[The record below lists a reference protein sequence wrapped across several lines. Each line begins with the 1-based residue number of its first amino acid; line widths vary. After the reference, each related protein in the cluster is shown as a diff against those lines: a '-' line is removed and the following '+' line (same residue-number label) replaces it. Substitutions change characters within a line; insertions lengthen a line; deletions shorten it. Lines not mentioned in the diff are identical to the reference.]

1 MNPMAT
7 SFDLHAAQMADP
19 GTRQADRLNPHL
31 DAAYAPLDERQDVD
45 LVLAAHALA
54 AKLNFY
60 EDSPEQVAGNWQE
73 ILQGSLLRPL
83 PGDTPDSLR
92 ARVAALMQG
101 AEGAVGADGADGKL
115 PPHLALLMVFA
126 KLARHP
132 RTLLNDFTR
141 QHLNFQMQT
150 VLAFTPK
157 AAQPDHAHVLVDL
170 KKGAPALELQPGQ
183 WLSGGKDAQQQELL
197 YQPVR
202 PTVLNHAKVAQLRSV
217 SHASHRLV
225 CAPIADS
232 IDGLGGK
239 LPPDNP
245 VWPPFAQALPDRPAL
260 PSATTGFAL
269 ASPLLRL
276 SEGTRTVTLTL
287 YLDGLRERLSAEAL
301 AASFE
306 VLLSGPK
313 GWIGPYA
320 LKAVSS
326 TAAKQRALQFTLE
339 ADQPAVVDLSDVHA
353 QPFEAGLPVAQLLLK
368 PDGLLG
374 HDALA
379 GLSLQQVK
387 LAVVVKDMRKLVLEG
402 ELGAL
407 DAKKPFL
414 PFGSQPAEGSRFF
427 IGCAEALGKSLSAL
441 TLNMVWQ
448 GAPTTQADL
457 TTRYASYT
465 NQASL
470 AHGVAV
476 QADWADARAQHKTA
490 TGTILPA
497 ATTGIQL
504 DLDKANYK
512 VRKVSKGRLQEAY
525 ALYQSGSAVARK
537 QGDIKA
543 WLHQQQHENPYQ
555 NQRENQRQNQQESQR
570 QRPPRQAEPPEP
582 PVPATVRPGFITLS
596 LTTDLLHGDYRND
609 AIRMLL
615 LTADAKPPTVI
626 QEPYTPKLKELTL
639 SYEAETERTAIHDES
654 LSAFTEAEVAFYH
667 VDVFGV
673 AREHLWLSRQRSWMK
688 QASVSLLPR
697 HTAAGELFIGVSG
710 VQAGEPLSLLLQA
723 QEGSADPL
731 AHVQAVRWSVLA
743 DNAWQALNPGPDL
756 PLDTTSGLRRSG
768 LINVV
773 LPGNV
778 TTDNTR
784 MPAGLVWLRAAIAQE
799 PRAACS
805 LVGVHANAVE
815 VAWVDQGLGASHLAN
830 ALPAGRITRLKSPV
844 AEIKALSQPYPSFGG
859 ALMEDDAALSRR
871 AAERLRHRGRAITPW
886 DHERLVLEAFPML
899 DRVKCIPYAN
909 SQSWRAPGC
918 VMLVVVPNLRLQHQ
932 VGLLTP
938 RVDLDT
944 LQRIEAFVLQRSAMC
959 LQATPA
965 GQTSAPTSAQTSAV
979 TVRNPRYQPVQL
991 SFKVCMRDGFAFSY
1005 YKAQLNQAIV
1015 QTLSPWAFDV
1025 GRPLNFG
1032 GRVVRSAL
1040 VDAIESLDYV
1050 DYITDVKLA
1059 RIDHP
1064 GEDQP
1069 ELAPQEPDVILVSA
1083 TEHDI
1088 QEIT

>member
-1 MNPMAT
+1 MNTMAT
-7 SFDLHAAQMADP
+7 SFDLHAAQMAEP

-31 DAAYAPLDERQDVD
+31 DAGHAPLDDRQDVD

-54 AKLNFY
+54 ARLNFY
-60 EDSPEQVAGNWQE
+60 EDTPDHVAGNWQA
-73 ILQGSLLRPL
+73 ILQGSVLRPHA
-83 PGDTPDSLR
+83 GDTASSLQ
-92 ARVAALMQG
+92 ARMAALMQSP
-101 AEGAVGADGADGKL
+101 DGSL
-115 PPHLALLMVFA
+115 PPHLALLMAFA
-126 KLARHP
+126 RLARHP
-132 RTLLNDFTR
+132 RALLNDFTR

-150 VLAFTPK
+150 VLAFAPK
-157 AAQPDHAHVLVDL
+157 PAQPDHAHVLVDL
-170 KKGAPALELQPGQ
+170 KKGAPPVELKPGQ

-202 PTVLNHAKVAQLRSV
+202 PTVLNHAKVAQLRTV
-217 SHASHRLV
+217 SHAGQRLV

-232 IDGLGGK
+232 LDGLGGK
-239 LPPDNP
+239 LPADNP
-245 VWPPFAQALPDRPAL
+245 VWSPFAQALPDRPAPPL
-260 PSATTGFAL
+260 ATTGFAL

-306 VLLSGPK
+306 VRLSGPK

-326 TAAKQRALQFTLE
+326 TDAKLRALQFTLE
-339 ADQPAVVDLSDVHA
+339 ADQPAVVDVAELHA
-353 QPFEAGLPVAQLLLK
+353 QPFEAGLPVAQVLLK

-374 HDALA
+374 HDDLA

-387 LAVVVKDMRKLVLEG
+387 LAVAVKDMRKLLLEG

-414 PFGSQPAEGSRFF
+414 PFGPQPAEGSRFF
-427 IGCAEALGKSLSAL
+427 IGCAEALGKPLSAL
-441 TLNMVWQ
+441 SLNLVWQ
-448 GAPTTQADL
+448 GAPSTQTEL
-457 TTRYASYT
+457 NTRYAHYT
-465 NQASL
+465 NKAGL
-470 AHGVAV
+470 AQGVSV
-476 QADWADARAQHKTA
+476 QADWADARVQHKMTK
-490 TGTILPA
+490 GRILPA
-497 ATTGIQL
+497 AAGGVEL
-504 DLDKANYK
+504 LLDKANHK
-512 VRKVSKGRLQEAY
+512 VGKVSRGRQQEVY
-525 ALYQSGSAVARK
+525 ALHTSGSAVAR
-537 QGDIKA
+537 QQADIQA
-543 WLHQQQHENPYQ
+543 WLHQHESLLDKRNDSRQ
-555 NQRENQRQNQQESQR
+555 ETQRRK
-570 QRPPRQAEPPEP
+570 AEPPEP
-582 PVPATVRPGFITLS
+582 PVPATTRPGFITLT
-596 LTTDLLHGDYRND
+596 LATDLLHADYRND

-615 LTADAKPPTVI
+615 LTANDKPPTVI
-626 QEPYTPKLKELTL
+626 PEPYTPKLKELTL
-639 SYEAETERTAIHDES
+639 SYEAETNRTAIHDES
-654 LSAFTEAEVAFYH
+654 LSAFTEGEVAFYH

-673 AREHLWLSRQRSWMK
+673 AREHLWLSRQRPWMK

-710 VQAGEPLSLLLQA
+710 VRAGEPLSLLLQA

-731 AHVQAVRWSVLA
+731 AHVQAVRWAVLA
-743 DNAWQALNPGPDL
+743 DNAWQALAPGPDL

-773 LPGNV
+773 LPDNV

-784 MPAGLVWLRAAIAQE
+784 MPAGLVWLRASIAQE
-799 PRAACS
+799 PNAACQ
-805 LVGVHANAVE
+805 LVAVHANAME
-815 VAWVDQGLGASHLAN
+815 VAWLDQGIGQGLGASHLAQ
-830 ALPAGRITRLKSPV
+830 ALPAGRITRLKSPL

-886 DHERLVLEAFPML
+886 DHERLVLEAFPTL

-932 VGLLTP
+932 QGLLTP

-959 LQATPA
+959 LQAPLA
-965 GQTSAPTSAQTSAV
+965 GQTSAV
-979 TVRNPRYQPVQL
+979 TVRNPRYQPVKL
-991 SFKVCMRDGFAFSY
+991 SFKVRMRDGFAFSY

-1040 VDAIESLDYV
+1040 VDAIEALDYV

-1059 RIDHP
+1059 RVDHP

-1083 TEHDI
+1083 AEHDV
-1088 QEIT
+1088 QEIK

>member
-1 MNPMAT
+1 MNTMAT
-7 SFDLHAAQMADP
+7 TPDLHNAQLAEP

-31 DAAYAPLDERQDVD
+31 DAAYAPLDERTPAD
-45 LVLAAHALA
+45 LVLAARALA

-60 EDSPEQVAGNWQE
+60 EDSPERAAGTWQD
-73 ILQGSLLRPL
+73 ILQSA
-83 PGDTPDSLR
+83 D
-92 ARVAALMQG
+92 G
-101 AEGAVGADGADGKL
+101 AFGADGADGSL
-115 PPHLALLMVFA
+115 PPHLALLMAFA
-126 KLARHP
+126 RLARHP
-132 RTLLNDFTR
+132 RALLNDFTR

-150 VLAFTPK
+150 VLGFTPK

-170 KKGAPALELQPGQ
+170 KKGAPPVELKPGQ

-202 PTVLNHAKVAQLRSV
+202 PTVLNHAKVAQLRAV

-232 IDGLGGK
+232 IDGQGGK

-245 VWPPFAQALPDRPAL
+245 VWSPFAQALPDRPAL

-326 TAAKQRALQFTLE
+326 TDAKLRTLQFTLE
-339 ADQPAVVDLSDVHA
+339 ADQPAVVDLSEVHA

-374 HDALA
+374 HDELA
-379 GLSLQQVK
+379 GLGLQQVK
-387 LAVVVKDMRKLVLEG
+387 LAVSVKDMRKLVLEG

-441 TLNMVWQ
+441 TLNLVWQ
-448 GAPTTQADL
+448 GAPTTQTAL

-465 NQASL
+465 HQANL

-497 ATTGIQL
+497 ATTGIEL
-504 DLDKANYK
+504 ALDKANYK

-525 ALYQSGSAVARK
+525 ALHQSGSAVARK

-543 WLHQQQHENPYQ
+543 WLHQQQS
-555 NQRENQRQNQQESQR
+555 ENQRHS
-570 QRPPRQAEPPEP
+570 PPRKVEAPEP

-871 AAERLRHRGRAITPW
+871 AAERLRHRGRAITAW
-886 DHERLVLEAFPML
+886 DHERLVLEAFPTL
-899 DRVKCIPYAN
+899 DRVKCIPYAH

-932 VGLLTP
+932 LGLLTP

-959 LQATPA
+959 LQGTRA
-965 GQTSAPTSAQTSAV
+965 GQTSAQTSAPTSAQPSAV

-991 SFKVCMRDGFAFSY
+991 SFKVRMRDGFAFSY

-1025 GRPLNFG
+1025 SSPLNFG

-1059 RIDHP
+1059 RLDHP

-1083 TEHDI
+1083 AEHDI

>member
-1 MNPMAT
+1 MNTMAT
-7 SFDLHAAQMADP
+7 TPDLHNAQLAEP

-31 DAAYAPLDERQDVD
+31 DAAYAPLDERTPAD
-45 LVLAAHALA
+45 LVLAARALA

-60 EDSPEQVAGNWQE
+60 EDSPERIAGTWQD
-73 ILQGSLLRPL
+73 ILQSA
-83 PGDTPDSLR
+83 D
-92 ARVAALMQG
+92 G
-101 AEGAVGADGADGKL
+101 AVGAVGADGEGGNL
-115 PPHLALLMVFA
+115 PPHLALLMAFA
-126 KLARHP
+126 RLARHP
-132 RTLLNDFTR
+132 RALLNDFTR

-170 KKGAPALELQPGQ
+170 KKGAPPVELKPGQ

-202 PTVLNHAKVAQLRSV
+202 PTVLNHAKVAQLRAV

-232 IDGLGGK
+232 IDGQGGK

-245 VWPPFAQALPDRPAL
+245 VWSPFAQALPDRPAL
-260 PSATTGFAL
+260 PSAVTGFAL

-326 TAAKQRALQFTLE
+326 TDAKLRTLQFTLE
-339 ADQPAVVDLSDVHA
+339 ADQPAVVDLSEVHA

-374 HDALA
+374 HDDLA

-441 TLNMVWQ
+441 TLNLVWQ
-448 GAPTTQADL
+448 GAPTTQTDL

-465 NQASL
+465 HQANL

-497 ATTGIQL
+497 AATGIEL
-504 DLDKANYK
+504 ALDKANYK

-525 ALYQSGSAVARK
+525 ALHQSGSAVARK

-543 WLHQQQHENPYQ
+543 WLHQQQS
-555 NQRENQRQNQQESQR
+555 ESQR
-570 QRPPRQAEPPEP
+570 HRPSRKVEAPEP
-582 PVPATVRPGFITLS
+582 PVPATVRPGYITLS

-773 LPGNV
+773 LPDNV
-778 TTDNTR
+778 STDNTR

-871 AAERLRHRGRAITPW
+871 AAERLRHRGRAITAW
-886 DHERLVLEAFPML
+886 DHERLVLEAFPTL
-899 DRVKCIPYAN
+899 DRVKCIPYAH

-932 VGLLTP
+932 LGLLTP

-959 LQATPA
+959 LQGTPA
-965 GQTSAPTSAQTSAV
+965 GQTSAQPSAV

-1025 GRPLNFG
+1025 SRPLNFG

-1059 RIDHP
+1059 RLDHP

-1083 TEHDI
+1083 AEHDI

>member
-31 DAAYAPLDERQDVD
+31 DAGQAPLDDRQDVD

-54 AKLNFY
+54 AQLNFY
-60 EDSPEQVAGNWQE
+60 EDTPEHVAGNWQA
-73 ILQGSLLRPL
+73 ILQGSVLRPQA
-83 PGDTPDSLR
+83 GDTPDSLR
-92 ARVAALMQG
+92 ARVAALMQSP
-101 AEGAVGADGADGKL
+101 DGSL
-115 PPHLALLMVFA
+115 PPHLALLMAFA
-126 KLARHP
+126 RLARHP
-132 RTLLNDFTR
+132 RALLNDFTR

-150 VLAFTPK
+150 VLGFSPK
-157 AAQPDHAHVLVDL
+157 PAQPDHAHVLVDL
-170 KKGAPALELQPGQ
+170 KKGAPPVEFKPGQ
-183 WLSGGKDAQQQELL
+183 WLSGGKDAQQQELI

-202 PTVLNHAKVAQLRSV
+202 PAVLNHAKVMQLRAI
-217 SHASHRLV
+217 SHADGRLV
-225 CAPIADS
+225 CAPMADS

-239 LPPDNP
+239 LPVDNP
-245 VWPPFAQALPDRPAL
+245 AWSPFAQALPDRPAL
-260 PSATTGFAL
+260 PLATTGFAA
-269 ASPLLRL
+269 ASSLLRL

-326 TAAKQRALQFTLE
+326 SDAKLRVLQFTLE
-339 ADQPAVVDLSDVHA
+339 ADQPAVVDVGEVHV
-353 QPFEAGLPVAQLLLK
+353 QPFEPGLPVAQLLLK
-368 PDGLLG
+368 ADGLLG

-387 LAVVVKDMRKLVLEG
+387 LAVAVKDMRKLVLES
-402 ELGAL
+402 ELGVL

-414 PFGSQPAEGSRFF
+414 PFGPQPAEGSRFF
-427 IGCAEALGKSLSAL
+427 IGCAEALAKPLSAL
-441 TLNMVWQ
+441 SLNLVWQ
-448 GAPTTQADL
+448 GAPTSQADL

-465 NQASL
+465 KQSSL
-470 AHGVAV
+470 AHGVSV

-490 TGTILPA
+490 MGTVLPA
-497 ATTGIQL
+497 AATGIQL
-504 DLDKANYK
+504 TLEQANYK
-512 VRKVSKGRLQEAY
+512 ANKAQKLGKGREQEAY
-525 ALYQSGSAVARK
+525 ALHTSGSAMARK
-537 QGDIKA
+537 QADVRD
-543 WLHQQQHENPYQ
+543 WLRQHEAQHEALREGPH
-555 NQRENQRQNQQESQR
+555 QRRQ
-570 QRPPRQAEPPEP
+570 PEPPEP

-596 LTTDLLHGDYRND
+596 LNTDLLHGDYRND

-615 LTADAKPPTVI
+615 LTADLKPPTVI

-639 SYEAETERTAIHDES
+639 SYEAETGRTAIHDAS
-654 LSAFTEAEVAFYH
+654 LSAFTEGEVAFYH

-673 AREHLWLSRQRSWMK
+673 AREHLWLSRQRPWMK

-697 HTAAGELFIGVSG
+697 HTAAGELFIGVAG
-710 VQAGEPLSLLLQA
+710 VQAGEPVSLLLQT

-731 AHVQAVRWSVLA
+731 AHAQTVHWAVLA

-768 LINVV
+768 LVSVV
-773 LPGNV
+773 LPDTVN
-778 TTDNTR
+778 TDNTR
-784 MPAGLVWLRAAIAQE
+784 LPAGLVWLRATIAQE
-799 PRAACS
+799 PRAACQ

-815 VAWVDQGLGASHLAN
+815 VAWVDQGLGARHLAN
-830 ALPAGRITRLKSPV
+830 ALPAGRITRLKSPL

-886 DHERLVLEAFPML
+886 DHERLVLEAFPTL

-918 VMLVVVPNLRLQHQ
+918 VMLVVVPNLRLQPQ
-932 VGLLTP
+932 LGVLTP

-965 GQTSAPTSAQTSAV
+965 GQTSAV
-979 TVRNPRYQPVQL
+979 TVRNPRYQSVKL
-991 SFKVCMRDGFAFSY
+991 SFKVHMRDGFAFSF
-1005 YKAQLNQAIV
+1005 YKAQLNQAVV

-1025 GRPLNFG
+1025 SRPLNFG
-1032 GRVVRSAL
+1032 GRVVRAAL
-1040 VDAIESLDYV
+1040 VDAIEALDYV

-1059 RIDHP
+1059 REDHP

-1083 TEHDI
+1083 AEHDI
-1088 QEIT
+1088 QEVQ

>member
-1 MNPMAT
+1 MAT
-7 SFDLHAAQMADP
+7 SFDLHAAQMAEP

-31 DAAYAPLDERQDVD
+31 DAGHAPLDDRQDVD

-60 EDSPEQVAGNWQE
+60 EDTPDHVAGNWQAV
-73 ILQGSLLRPL
+73 LQGSVLRPQA
-83 PGDTPDSLR
+83 GDTPDSLR
-92 ARVAALMQG
+92 ARVAAFMQSP
-101 AEGAVGADGADGKL
+101 DGSL
-115 PPHLALLMVFA
+115 PPHLALLMAFA
-126 KLARHP
+126 RLARHP
-132 RTLLNDFTR
+132 RALLNDFTR
-141 QHLNFQMQT
+141 QHLDFQMQT
-150 VLAFTPK
+150 VLGFAPK
-157 AAQPDHAHVLVDL
+157 PAQPDHAHVLVEL
-170 KKGAPALELQPGQ
+170 KKGAPPVELKPGQ
-183 WLSGGKDAQQQELL
+183 CLSGGKDAQQQELL

-202 PTVLNHAKVAQLRSV
+202 PTVLNHAKVMQLRAV
-217 SHASHRLV
+217 SHAGNRLV
-225 CAPIADS
+225 CMPIADS

-239 LPPDNP
+239 LPADQPA
-245 VWPPFAQALPDRPAL
+245 WSPFAQALPDRPTPPL
-260 PSATTGFAL
+260 ATTGFAL

-326 TAAKQRALQFTLE
+326 TDAKLRVLQFTLE
-339 ADQPAVVDLSDVHA
+339 ADQPAVVDVGEFHVQS
-353 QPFEAGLPVAQLLLK
+353 FEAGLPVAQLLLK
-368 PDGLLG
+368 ADGLLG
-374 HDALA
+374 HDELA

-387 LAVVVKDMRKLVLEG
+387 LAVSVKDMRKLVLES
-402 ELGAL
+402 ELGML

-414 PFGSQPAEGSRFF
+414 PFGPQPAEGSRFF
-427 IGCAEALGKSLSAL
+427 IGCAEALAKPLSAL
-441 TLNMVWQ
+441 SLKLVWQ
-448 GAPTTQADL
+448 GAPATQADL
-457 TTRYASYT
+457 TARYANYT
-465 NQASL
+465 NQANL
-470 AHGVAV
+470 AQGVSV
-476 QADWADARAQHKTA
+476 QADWADARAQHKTV
-490 TGTILPA
+490 TGTVLPA
-497 ATTGIQL
+497 AATGIQL
-504 DLDKANYK
+504 TLDKANYK
-512 VRKVSKGRLQEAY
+512 VQKLDKGRQQEAY
-525 ALYQSGSAVARK
+525 ALHKSGSAAARR
-537 QGDIKA
+537 QADVQA
-543 WLHQQQHENPYQ
+543 WLHQHENRL
-555 NQRENQRQNQQESQR
+555 NDRHEGRQEARRR
-570 QRPPRQAEPPEP
+570 QIEPPEQ

-596 LTTDLLHGDYRND
+596 LSQDLLHADYRND

-615 LTADAKPPTVI
+615 LTANDKPPTVI

-639 SYEAETERTAIHDES
+639 SYEAETGRTAIHDES
-654 LSAFTEAEVAFYH
+654 LSAFTEGEVAFYH

-673 AREHLWLSRQRSWMK
+673 AREHLWLSRQRHWMK

-697 HTAAGELFIGVSG
+697 HTAAGELFIGLAG
-710 VQAGEPLSLLLQA
+710 VQAGEPVSLLLQT

-731 AHVQAVRWSVLA
+731 AHAQTVHWAALA

-773 LPGNV
+773 LPDNV

-784 MPAGLVWLRAAIAQE
+784 LPAGLVWLRASIMQE
-799 PRAACS
+799 PRAACQ
-805 LVGVHANAVE
+805 LLGVHANAVE
-815 VAWVDQGLGASHLAN
+815 VAWVDQGTGRGAGPSHLAN
-830 ALPAGRITRLKSPV
+830 ALPAGRITRLKSPL

-886 DHERLVLEAFPML
+886 DHERIVLEAFPQL

-932 VGLLTP
+932 VGVLTP

-944 LQRIEAFVLQRSAMC
+944 LQGIEAFVLQRSAMC
-959 LQATPA
+959 LQ
-965 GQTSAPTSAQTSAV
+965 PTSAGQASAPSSAV
-979 TVRNPRYQPVQL
+979 TVRNPRYQPVKL
-991 SFKVCMRDGFAFSY
+991 SFKVHMRDGFAFSY

-1025 GRPLNFG
+1025 SRPLNFG

-1040 VDAIESLDYV
+1040 VDAIEALDYV

-1059 RIDHP
+1059 RVDHP

-1083 TEHDI
+1083 AEHDI
-1088 QEIT
+1088 QEIQ

>member
-1 MNPMAT
+1 MAT

-31 DAAYAPLDERQDVD
+31 DAGQAPLDDRQDVD

-54 AKLNFY
+54 AQLNFY
-60 EDSPEQVAGNWQE
+60 EDTPEHVAGNWQA
-73 ILQGSLLRPL
+73 ILQGSVLRPQA
-83 PGDTPDSLR
+83 GDTPGSLR
-92 ARVAALMQG
+92 ARVAALMQSP
-101 AEGAVGADGADGKL
+101 DGSL
-115 PPHLALLMVFA
+115 PPHLALLMAFA
-126 KLARHP
+126 RLARHP
-132 RTLLNDFTR
+132 RALLNDFTR

-150 VLAFTPK
+150 VLGFSPK
-157 AAQPDHAHVLVDL
+157 PAQPDHAHVLMDL
-170 KKGAPALELQPGQ
+170 KKGAPPVELKPGQ
-183 WLSGGKDAQQQELL
+183 WLSGGKDAQQQELI

-202 PTVLNHAKVAQLRSV
+202 PAVLNHAKVVQLRAI
-217 SHASHRLV
+217 SHADGRLV
-225 CAPIADS
+225 CAPMADS

-239 LPPDNP
+239 LPADTPA
-245 VWPPFAQALPDRPAL
+245 WSPFAQALPDRPAL
-260 PSATTGFAL
+260 PLATTGFAV
-269 ASPLLRL
+269 ASSLLRL

-313 GWIGPYA
+313 GWSGPYA

-326 TAAKQRALQFTLE
+326 TDAKLRVLQFTLE
-339 ADQPAVVDLSDVHA
+339 ADQPAVVDVGEVHV
-353 QPFEAGLPVAQLLLK
+353 QPFEPGLPVAQLLLK
-368 PDGLLG
+368 ADGLLG

-387 LAVVVKDMRKLVLEG
+387 LAVAVKDMRKLVLES
-402 ELGAL
+402 ELGVL

-414 PFGSQPAEGSRFF
+414 PFGPQPAEGSRFF
-427 IGCAEALGKSLSAL
+427 IDCAEALAKPLSAL
-441 TLNMVWQ
+441 SLNLVWQ
-448 GAPTTQADL
+448 GAPSTQTEL
-457 TTRYASYT
+457 NTRYANYT
-465 NQASL
+465 NKAGL
-470 AHGVAV
+470 AQGVSV
-476 QADWADARAQHKTA
+476 QADWADARAQHKTV
-490 TGTILPA
+490 TRSILPA
-497 ATTGIQL
+497 AAGGIEL
-504 DLDKANYK
+504 SLDKANYK
-512 VRKVSKGRLQEAY
+512 VSKVSKGRQQEVY
-525 ALYQSGSAVARK
+525 ALHRSGSAVARK
-537 QGDIKA
+537 QADIQA
-543 WLHQQQHENPYQ
+543 WLHQHENLLDKRNGNRDNSRQ
-555 NQRENQRQNQQESQR
+555 ETQRRK
-570 QRPPRQAEPPEP
+570 AEAPEP

-596 LTTDLLHGDYRND
+596 LSNDLLHGDYRND

-615 LTADAKPPTVI
+615 LTADLKPPTVI
-626 QEPYTPKLKELTL
+626 PEPYTPKLKELIL
-639 SYEAETERTAIHDES
+639 SYEAETGRTAIHDES
-654 LSAFTEAEVAFYH
+654 LSAFTEGEVAFYH

-673 AREHLWLSRQRSWMK
+673 AREHLWLSRQRTWMK

-697 HTAAGELFIGVSG
+697 HAAAGELFIGVSG
-710 VQAGEPLSLLLQA
+710 VQAGEPVSLLLQT

-731 AHVQAVRWSVLA
+731 AHAQAVRWSVLA

-773 LPGNV
+773 LPDNV
-778 TTDNTR
+778 NTDNTR
-784 MPAGLVWLRAAIAQE
+784 LPAGLVWLRATIAQE
-799 PRAACS
+799 PRAACT
-805 LVGVHANAVE
+805 LVGVHANALE

-830 ALPAGRITRLKSPV
+830 ALPAGRITRLKSPL

-886 DHERLVLEAFPML
+886 DHERLVLEAFPTL

-918 VMLVVVPNLRLQHQ
+918 VMLVVVPNLRLQLQ
-932 VGLLTP
+932 PGVLTP

-959 LQATPA
+959 LKATPA
-965 GQTSAPTSAQTSAV
+965 GQTSAV
-979 TVRNPRYQPVQL
+979 TVRNPRYQPVKL
-991 SFKVCMRDGFAFSY
+991 SFKVHMRDGFAFSF
-1005 YKAQLNQAIV
+1005 YKAQLNQAVV

-1025 GRPLNFG
+1025 SRPLNFG

-1040 VDAIESLDYV
+1040 VDAIEALDYV

-1059 RIDHP
+1059 REDHP

-1083 TEHDI
+1083 AEHDI
-1088 QEIT
+1088 QEVQ